1 MESPEILGFCEP
13 APSYSIC
20 GMSLTHPLTTTTFE
34 LPGFRVTKSFGV
46 VRGIIVRS
54 RSIIGNFGASI
65 QSGRHGGGVAGV
77 GANHATGIG
86 QRHTTALAAADCEPN
101 LSPSGQQCTTQP
113 MLAAEYAAL
122 LAPASQQL
130 TTDAVAYT
138 ANETDHL
145 AVAEA
150 ALTAEAATERALGR
164 SLAAFPFPPG
174 IAPIAK
180 GLIQANQARATL
192 TAEHVILGDGPNS
205 LFHPGG
211 TAIVIHQG
219 PDDYKTDPSG
229 ASGDRVACG
238 SLRRRGLRL
247 RL

>member
-1 MESPEILGFCEP
+1 M
-13 APSYSIC
+13 
-20 GMSLTHPLTTTTFE
+20 TTE
-34 LPGFRVTKSFGV
+34 AYPGGARPGISTG
-46 VRGIIVRS
+46 GLIIVAVS
-54 RSIIGNFGASI
+54 CLSTLLLLGAL
-65 QSGRHGGGVAGV
+65 VY
-77 GANHATGIG
+77 ATGIG

-130 TTDAVAYT
+130 TTDAVAYE
-138 ANETDHL
+138 ANEGDHL

-180 GLIQANQARATL
+180 GLIEANQARATL
-192 TAEHVILGDGPNS
+192 TAEQASASS
-205 LFHPGG
+205 L
-211 TAIVIHQG
+211 T
-219 PDDYKTDPSG
+219 
-229 ASGDRVACG
+229 
-238 SLRRRGLRL
+238 RL
-247 RL
+247 RSFNHRLQLADAAVQTEMTLVRSAVDAPLPGS

>member
-1 MESPEILGFCEP
+1 M
-13 APSYSIC
+13 
-20 GMSLTHPLTTTTFE
+20 TTE
-34 LPGFRVTKSFGV
+34 AYPGGARPGISTG
-46 VRGIIVRS
+46 GLIIVAVS
-54 RSIIGNFGASI
+54 CLSTLLLLGAL
-65 QSGRHGGGVAGV
+65 VY
-77 GANHATGIG
+77 ATGIG
-86 QRHTTALAAADCEPN
+86 QRHPTALSAADCEPN

-130 TTDAVAYT
+130 TTDAVAYE
-138 ANETDHL
+138 ANEGDHL

-192 TAEHVILGDGPNS
+192 TAEQ
-205 LFHPGG
+205 
-211 TAIVIHQG
+211 AIS
-219 PDDYKTDPSG
+219 PT
-229 ASGDRVACG
+229 
-238 SLRRRGLRL
+238 LTRL
-247 RL
+247 RSFNHRVQLADAAVQTEMTLVRTAVNAPLPGS